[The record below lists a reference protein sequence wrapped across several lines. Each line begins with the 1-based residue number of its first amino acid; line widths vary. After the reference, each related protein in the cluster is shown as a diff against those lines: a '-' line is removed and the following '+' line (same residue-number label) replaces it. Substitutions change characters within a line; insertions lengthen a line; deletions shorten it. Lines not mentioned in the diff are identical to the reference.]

1 MAILT
6 KRRCRLSKMTR
17 FYPSI
22 WKSVWV
28 GLLFSV
34 ENGCGTISRCV
45 WWMGGTG
52 QEVRLS
58 TTSETIKET
67 ITRQV
72 IPRGKV
78 VSLCVL
84 FVFSPTLGCG
94 AVIIS
99 PRLVGTWE
107 MNFKQVSPPPGPH
120 FVGGCWFLAF
130 HFLPLFARVQI
141 RLNWLGQIII
151 IFLLNDSKKT
161 VETRCRN
168 KNKGPSGR
176 K

>member
-1 MAILT
+1 MNDDIDEAPLLIDYP
-6 KRRCRLSKMTR
+6 RCKMTP

-28 GLLFSV
+28 GFLFSV
-34 ENGCGTISRCV
+34 ENGCGTISRCLC
-45 WWMGGTG
+45 WMGGTG

-58 TTSETIKET
+58 TISETIKET

-120 FVGGCWFLAF
+120 FLGGCCFLAF
-130 HFLPLFARVQI
+130 HFFPL
-141 RLNWLGQIII
+141 
-151 IFLLNDSKKT
+151 S
-161 VETRCRN
+161 VECRSVSTDWV
-168 KNKGPSGR
+168 KSL
-176 K
+176 